1 MDRTTPLLE
10 YIEGRE
16 FDAASRKAAL
26 ARMLT
31 LTESA
36 LTAHGIGLDT
46 VAGRIMRLVV
56 RVAGLGVLRRS
67 RDEIASDPDVECESR
82 SVPRAIKRLEATGM
96 LRRGIYTTDQR
107 VSGLVLQV
115 DFSAISSASE
125 QAPTVAE
132 HWSHSEGNQ
141 TAVSGVAG
149 GVTATVTDTV
159 TATVATP
166 VTGGVTTGV
175 ASGVTTGV
183 TKSNHTIYPSSPI
196 SLIPSSS
203 SSLGA
208 QQLAEEDDDE
218 GNSEPTLE
226 EIGRAACKL
235 RDAARKRSPRRAE
248 EAREELWQVAYIGL
262 KLEGPKL
269 IDYWIRAAHRK
280 YPDDY
285 PDYFVRCARAT
296 CEDRQKNINLL
307 CISTPKLAKP
317 QSTKIDRSIVN
328 APENKLV
335 DRSKGVT
342 PEERRLIASF

>member
-67 RDEIASDPDVECESR
+67 REEIASDPDVECESR

-166 VTGGVTTGV
+166 VTEGVTTGV
-175 ASGVTTGV
+175 TGGVATGV
-183 TKSNHTIYPSSPI
+183 TKSNHTIYPSSP
-196 SLIPSSS
+196 LFPIPSSS

-208 QQLAEEDDDE
+208 QQPSDDDE
-218 GNSEPTLE
+218 DESSEPTLE

-235 RDAARKRSPRRAE
+235 RDAARRRSPRRAE

-280 YPDDY
+280 YPEDY
-285 PDYFVRCARAT
+285 PDYFVRCARAMVCGNSIRVDIFSSCPPCPSPRT
-296 CEDRQKNINLL
+296 V
-307 CISTPKLAKP
+307 
-317 QSTKIDRSIVN
+317 RSEI
-328 APENKLV
+328 
-335 DRSKGVT
+335 
-342 PEERRLIASF
+342 FQ